1 MKVYVDANIL
11 IDLVCSRDEF
21 LADAQM
27 LFSLGY
33 AKKIRLALSALSF
46 VNTVY
51 ISRKY
56 KFSLQ
61 EIEESLLSIASFT
74 EIIDLKGDVVTW
86 ALSCDWRD
94 YEDAT
99 QFKSAIFADADCIVT
114 RNKKDYVKAT
124 IPVYTITEFV
134 QEKLSERVK

>member
-1 MKVYVDANIL
+1 M
-11 IDLVCSRDEF
+11 
-21 LADAQM
+21 
-27 LFSLGY
+27 
-33 AKKIRLALSALSF
+33 
-46 VNTVY
+46 
-51 ISRKY
+51 
-56 KFSLQ
+56 
-61 EIEESLLSIASFT
+61 LSIASFS

-99 QFKSAIFADADCIVT
+99 QFKSAIFEDADCIVT